1 MKWTKRI
8 HKTTITALSATLIM
22 VSGWSAPVTSVHA
35 AATPAPAT
43 CGTGDHGLLQ
53 ALQNKHSGDVSTP
66 LSFSDVQFLN
76 GNTGRAAGNGFMIG
90 TSDGGCHFQEI
101 YQGQWSFKQF
111 DFPDNVHGFALAS
124 VKEGQAQYLIGT
136 SNGGSEWKR
145 LSNNAVSFERI
156 NFIDSKKGFAYE
168 RAATYYTKDGGL
180 SWSKISTPPN
190 TRGAYFSDRNTG
202 WAVVI
207 VPGSGYRVMKT
218 TDGGGTWSLSLKAA
232 FAEPEFGQISAKGDQ
247 VAVVLY
253 GGTGMSQ
260 TSYSLYESA
269 NRGKSWN
276 RVIAQE
282 TAGGGPAPGS
292 GKAEFNKGP
301 AAGKPG
307 NLQLVGNSTSFLV
320 GFSPAAEKVA
330 VGRSYNGGKQWT
342 NLPGLAGYDG
352 VISFTSN
359 KEGWL
364 AIRELDY
371 SSLYVTKDGG
381 ASWERRFSLKVMTQ

>member
-1 MKWTKRI
+1 MVPLTEVAIFKRYI
-8 HKTTITALSATLIM
+8 KA
-22 VSGWSAPVTSVHA
+22 
-35 AATPAPAT
+35 
-43 CGTGDHGLLQ
+43 
-53 ALQNKHSGDVSTP
+53 
-66 LSFSDVQFLN
+66 
-76 GNTGRAAGNGFMIG
+76 
-90 TSDGGCHFQEI
+90 
-101 YQGQWSFKQF
+101 QWSFKQF

-124 VKEGQAQYLIGT
+124 VEEGQAQYLIGT

-168 RAATYYTKDGGL
+168 RAATFYTKDGGL

-292 GKAEFNKGP
+292 GKAEFNKEYSRWQTREP
-301 AAGKPG
+301 AAC
-307 NLQLVGNSTSFLV
+307 
-320 GFSPAAEKVA
+320 
-330 VGRSYNGGKQWT
+330 GKQHIFFSGIFPSSRESGSWT
-342 NLPGLAGYDG
+342 LL
-352 VISFTSN
+352 
-359 KEGWL
+359 
-364 AIRELDY
+364 
-371 SSLYVTKDGG
+371 
-381 ASWERRFSLKVMTQ
+381 

>member
-168 RAATYYTKDGGL
+168 RAATYYTKDGG
-180 SWSKISTPPN
+180 
-190 TRGAYFSDRNTG
+190 
-202 WAVVI
+202 
-207 VPGSGYRVMKT
+207 
-218 TDGGGTWSLSLKAA
+218 
-232 FAEPEFGQISAKGDQ
+232 
-247 VAVVLY
+247 
-253 GGTGMSQ
+253 
-260 TSYSLYESA
+260 
-269 NRGKSWN
+269 
-276 RVIAQE
+276 
-282 TAGGGPAPGS
+282 
-292 GKAEFNKGP
+292 
-301 AAGKPG
+301 
-307 NLQLVGNSTSFLV
+307 
-320 GFSPAAEKVA
+320 
-330 VGRSYNGGKQWT
+330 
-342 NLPGLAGYDG
+342 
-352 VISFTSN
+352 
-359 KEGWL
+359 
-364 AIRELDY
+364 
-371 SSLYVTKDGG
+371 
-381 ASWERRFSLKVMTQ
+381 